1 MIGTALR
8 LVFTRRGYVLGAVL
22 ATLLTAAL
30 YAYAGQI
37 VTIFADGTIFV
48 DADPTRLAAL
58 VVLSLL
64 MGLVLPVQVYA
75 VRRAAWRLRQGG
87 TGLLGFMAGLGSLTC
102 CSPLLLPALLSFAEF
117 SGSALLSLNV
127 TLYRYFGPLAA
138 LSAVL
143 LALSLVLAARDV
155 TRACTLAP
163 VQKQPGRAGRTPTPG
178 AKDAGARR
186 EKEREPAGRPR

>member
-8 LVFTRRGYVLGAVL
+8 LVFARRGYVIGAVL
-22 ATLLTAAL
+22 TTLLSAAL

-37 VTIFADGTIFV
+37 VTIVADGTIFV
-48 DADPTRLAAL
+48 DPEPMRLAAL
-58 VVLSLL
+58 VALSLL
-64 MGLVLPVQVYA
+64 MGLVLPVQVFA
-75 VRRAAWRLRQGG
+75 LRRAAWRFRQGS
-87 TGLLGFMAGLGSLTC
+87 TGLLGFMAGLSSLTC
-102 CSPLLLPALLSFAEF
+102 CSPLLLPALLSFAGF

-138 LSAVL
+138 LSVVL
-143 LALSLVLAARDV
+143 LSVSLVLAARDV

-163 VQKQPGRAGRTPTPG
+163 VQKQPGHAGRTPTPG

-186 EKEREPAGRPR
+186 EREP